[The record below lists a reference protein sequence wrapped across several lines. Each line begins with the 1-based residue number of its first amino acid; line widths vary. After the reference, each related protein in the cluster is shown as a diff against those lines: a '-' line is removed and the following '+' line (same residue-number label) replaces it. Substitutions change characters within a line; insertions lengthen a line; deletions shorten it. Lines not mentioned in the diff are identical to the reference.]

1 MASSSK
7 DASQQGVPPANGDHH
22 TSDTTSSFYKS
33 ERKSSIPIPPSDPII
48 PPLLNPG
55 NPPPP
60 ISPKPPLS
68 DPPQGPPPSQ
78 PQPHPQPGDLSAR
91 HRFLS
96 PTEWARVAHGIGAI
110 REGEEH
116 QVVHPTCWYWPSRGL
131 PDGLY
136 RDVVIQRTK
145 YSLSF
150 QLLNMLHWILMVLQ
164 VMVGAILTALGS
176 LPMREATPITA
187 LAAVNTVGAGLI
199 GLMHNSGLPDRYR
212 MDKAQFLLV
221 EDYLK
226 VSLPRVDHR
235 SCRNRQL
242 TANTG
247 SPGHGHRRSSSDRG
261 GRPRRV
267 LLALPHRPGDGPVQQ
282 ARGVHE
288 LAHHGQEQ
296 CHDVPG
302 PVCPRS
308 PAAPVAGKRQGASP
322 RWMKELG
329 DEMVL

>member
-7 DASQQGVPPANGDHH
+7 DTSQQGVPPANGDHH
-22 TSDTTSSFYKS
+22 PSDTTSSFYKS
-33 ERKSSIPIPPSDPII
+33 ERKSSIPIPPGDPII

-60 ISPKPPLS
+60 ISPKPPLGEPHQPS
-68 DPPQGPPPSQ
+68 PPPPSQ
-78 PQPHPQPGDLSAR
+78 PQPQPGDLSAR

-110 REGEEH
+110 REGDEH

-136 RDVVIQRTK
+136 RDVVLQRIK

-150 QLLNMLHWILMVLQ
+150 QLLNMLHWTLMVLQ

-212 MDKAQFLLV
+212 MDKAQFILV

-226 VSLPRVDHR
+226 EVLDTGIVEAHQTVEDVLDECYSRFHTARATVLSNKPEVYTSSPTTGKNNAMICPDPSAHARLPP
-235 SCRNRQL
+235 Q
-242 TANTG
+242 
-247 SPGHGHRRSSSDRG
+247 
-261 GRPRRV
+261 
-267 LLALPHRPGDGPVQQ
+267 
-282 ARGVHE
+282 
-288 LAHHGQEQ
+288 
-296 CHDVPG
+296 
-302 PVCPRS
+302 
-308 PAAPVAGKRQGASP
+308 
-322 RWMKELG
+322 
-329 DEMVL
+329 